1 MLTDERR
8 LILQTVNRIASR
20 LGRRYWLECARAG
33 RQPHELWSE
42 LASAGLTGVGVP
54 AEMGGSGYGLV
65 EAVLVQEALAKHG
78 IPLLHLLTTQLSR
91 IPIIRYGSREQVEEY
106 VRRTCGEG
114 RRISLCVTEAEAGS
128 DTWRIKT
135 FAERRNSGYILT
147 GQKSFITGAAEA
159 DFLLVVART
168 RRYEE
173 VVDKKDGISL
183 FILES
188 GLEGI
193 SFERLNIEMHSPEHQ
208 YIVYFDGVKLD
219 DRNLVGGEGMGYQ
232 YLFDALNVERILIA
246 AISVGLGDHI
256 LGKAVDYAKQRIV
269 FGKPIGSYQGLQFRL
284 ARAKIHMEASRL
296 MVYDAASKFDRDEKV
311 GGEANMAKYIAA
323 EASLEAFEAAMQT
336 LGGYA
341 YELETDVITLYP
353 IIRLFKTAPV
363 TDELVLSYVGRH
375 VLGLPKSY

>member
-8 LILQTVNRIASR
+8 LILQTVNRIASS
-20 LGRRYWLECARAG
+20 LGRRYWL
-33 RQPHELWSE
+33 E

-91 IPIIRYGSREQVEEY
+91 VPIIRYGSREQVEEY
-106 VRRTCGEG
+106 VRRTGGEG

-284 ARAKIHMEASRL
+284 ARAKIHIEASRL
-296 MVYDAASKFDRDEKV
+296 MVYDAASLIGMKRW
-311 GGEANMAKYIAA
+311 EARQIWP
-323 EASLEAFEAAMQT
+323 SISQRRHRLRLSRQLCRPLEAM
-336 LGGYA
+336 
-341 YELETDVITLYP
+341 P
-353 IIRLFKTAPV
+353 MSWRPM
-363 TDELVLSYVGRH
+363 
-375 VLGLPKSY
+375 